1 MKPYRFV
8 LTTRKRFL
16 SFPINGT
23 QSSTNPIMCMP
34 TEEDGGELNNQS
46 EKEAGEE
53 EQNVEEEERQVG
65 EKTEE
70 SL

>member
-1 MKPYRFV
+1 
-8 LTTRKRFL
+8 
-16 SFPINGT
+16 
-23 QSSTNPIMCMP
+23 MCMP